1 MSSTQKKSDNT
12 KRAASGSASGK
23 PAKRATAKSSSAKKG
38 TSARKKHAAYT
49 PDLVSRGIAAA
60 VCIFLALLVA
70 LGMFGIH
77 AVVPDLLKKGIQGLI
92 GYGFWMVA
100 FVLLWAAGLL
110 LFRRDRRQTL
120 RLWCLGLL
128 PVVGGALLHILL
140 WPGAYPIDLHL
151 VGRLWTE
158 GVQSM
163 GGGVVSGFLA
173 VVTVKGISRLA
184 AGLVFALLFVILLA
198 LAAHV
203 TRGQVSG
210 AVSKARDH
218 HAQRAARREKYAE
231 YDDEDE
237 YEDEYDDYDDEDWDE
252 DPAPYA
258 AREAPRPAP
267 RPAVSLWPFPRRKR
281 AADVPL
287 DDPEKLQAKRD
298 EEKAQRRSHRAQ
310 SKPSAQSLRQ
320 DEGEMLPADTLFHRE
335 TGAAAQQE
343 PELASADDLQPDAP
357 MTEAGDA
364 PIWQPLEGSPS
375 PTVAPAATAANAAAG
390 AAVGAAAMAMAEAKP
405 QSKAQR
411 QAEIHQEAAAVG
423 QSIQETLDQ
432 EEREYVFPS
441 LDLLAAPSREGN
453 QAAKEEL
460 DDTLSRLAETL
471 KSFGINGRVIGAVQ
485 GPSVTRYD
493 VSLEQGVRLNKLTNL
508 ADDVALALGASSVRI
523 APVPGKISVVGV
535 EVPNQI
541 VTPVPIR
548 EVLESPNF
556 QRHKS
561 SVAFSVGKDI
571 GGNYIVGDCSK
582 LPHMLIA
589 GTTGSGK
596 SVCIRMPRFS
606 WK

>member
-1 MSSTQKKSDNT
+1 MSSTQKKPDNT
-12 KRAASGSASGK
+12 KRAASGKAPGK

-38 TSARKKHAAYT
+38 TSARKKPAAYT

-140 WPGAYPIDLHL
+140 WPGAYSIDLHL
-151 VGRLWTE
+151 VGRLWTD

-184 AGLVFALLFVILLA
+184 AGLVFALLFAILLA

-210 AVSKARDH
+210 AVSRARDH

-237 YEDEYDDYDDEDWDE
+237 YEDEYDDYDDDWDE

-258 AREAPRPAP
+258 AREARRPAP

-310 SKPSAQSLRQ
+310 SKPSAPSLRQ

-343 PELASADDLQPDAP
+343 PETAPADDFQPDAP

-364 PIWQPLEGSPS
+364 PIWQPLEENTAPS
-375 PTVAPAATAANAAAG
+375 VAPAATAANHAGSSGVAAG
-390 AAVGAAAMAMAEAKP
+390 AA
-405 QSKAQR
+405 
-411 QAEIHQEAAAVG
+411 
-423 QSIQETLDQ
+423 
-432 EEREYVFPS
+432 
-441 LDLLAAPSREGN
+441 
-453 QAAKEEL
+453 
-460 DDTLSRLAETL
+460 
-471 KSFGINGRVIGAVQ
+471 GAVL
-485 GPSVTRYD
+485 SEKRW
-493 VSLEQGVRLNKLTNL
+493 R
-508 ADDVALALGASSVRI
+508 
-523 APVPGKISVVGV
+523 
-535 EVPNQI
+535 
-541 VTPVPIR
+541 R
-548 EVLESPNF
+548 E
-556 QRHKS
+556 R
-561 SVAFSVGKDI
+561 A
-571 GGNYIVGDCSK
+571 
-582 LPHMLIA
+582 
-589 GTTGSGK
+589 
-596 SVCIRMPRFS
+596 
-606 WK
+606 